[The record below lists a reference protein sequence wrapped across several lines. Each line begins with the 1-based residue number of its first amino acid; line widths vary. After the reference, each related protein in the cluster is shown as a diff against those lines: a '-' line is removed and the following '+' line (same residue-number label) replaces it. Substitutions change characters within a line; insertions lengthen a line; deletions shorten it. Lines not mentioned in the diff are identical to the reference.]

1 MSGRKSSKK
10 SASRLRA
17 SQPEKPTLLPVPS
30 APEEKKADGFQLPYI
45 TELAQKLASSEQAIA
60 ALVKE
65 FNDSDREY
73 TSMKN
78 ELLEVRGQI
87 VEMTEEHGNK
97 IFDESDDPED
107 TKIREDY
114 EELLAKQRKI
124 RDRMVNHGIKDH
136 SKAVELLQALSRHKD
151 EMASV
156 HVRIVQDLTA
166 EVNRRPAPPA
176 PSADAMAS
184 TAEDNKNAVE
194 MPTIVE
200 EPQPKK
206 TNGAGKSTEPVVEVN
221 GTKKGNATVLVESAP
236 DDEDSGTEANE

>member
-30 APEEKKADGFQLPYI
+30 APEEKKADGFQLPYVR
-45 TELAQKLASSEQAIA
+45 ELAEKLAGSEQAIA

-78 ELLEVRGQI
+78 ELLEVRGQL

-97 IFDESDDPED
+97 VFDESDDPED

-136 SKAVELLQALSRHKD
+136 SKAIELLQSLIRHKD

-166 EVNRRPAPPA
+166 EVNRRPASPA

-184 TAEDNKNAVE
+184 TTEDNKNAVE

-206 TNGAGKSTEPVVEVN
+206 TNGTGKSAESAVEVN
-221 GTKKGNATVLVESAP
+221 GTKKVTAVVETVR